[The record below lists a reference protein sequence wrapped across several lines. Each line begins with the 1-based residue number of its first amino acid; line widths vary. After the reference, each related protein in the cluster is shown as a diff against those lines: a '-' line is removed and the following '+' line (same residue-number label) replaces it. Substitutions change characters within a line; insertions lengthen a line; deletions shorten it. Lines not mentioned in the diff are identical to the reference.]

1 MTWVWR
7 LTGGDKRRQIRQSS
21 IQLLA
26 AARPSSIQLFNMLH
40 AHTLYYTALR
50 THQRPGLL
58 CHPILPRKKRPK
70 KYLQKI
76 TFSLFVQSSIIWR
89 NGAKSK
95 RKTSLVPPGKN
106 LQQCQYTGHFF
117 VRIYFTCRIA
127 SGWRMVFKVTTLD
140 PDSNCNW
147 VITKLSTLF
156 GKLECEAFNSKV
168 TFYITFILHFLH
180 LLPPSL

>member
-1 MTWVWR
+1 M
-7 LTGGDKRRQIRQSS
+7 LTHTHSFTQS
-21 IQLLA
+21 LA
-26 AARPSSIQLFNMLH
+26 TRP
-40 AHTLYYTALR
+40 
-50 THQRPGLL
+50 PV
-58 CHPILPRKKRPK
+58 PKRPK

-76 TFSLFVQSSIIWR
+76 TFSLFVQSSIFWR

-106 LQQCQYTGHFF
+106 LQLCQYTGHFLCENF
-117 VRIYFTCRIA
+117 FHLPPAESPVA
-127 SGWRMVFKVTTLD
+127 GGWRMVFKGTTLE

-156 GKLECEAFNSKV
+156 AKLECEAFNSKV

>member
-40 AHTLYYTALR
+40 AHTLLHSF
-50 THQRPGLL
+50 THSPATRP
-58 CHPILPRKKRPK
+58 PVPSNFAQEKRLK